1 MAMAKSE
8 AKGRGGWQWQCG
20 GGETESSG
28 EEKDREE
35 RIVCGQGQLGLGHGP
50 VELSFLVTWHGL
62 ADVSA
67 PVDGVPS
74 WLRCHWFAAGYNVE
88 KSVVVDAEREGLE
101 YPIK

>member
-8 AKGRGGWQWQCG
+8 AKGR

-35 RIVCGQGQLGLGHGP
+35 RIVCGQLGLGHGP
-50 VELSFLVTWHGL
+50 VELSFLVTWHGR